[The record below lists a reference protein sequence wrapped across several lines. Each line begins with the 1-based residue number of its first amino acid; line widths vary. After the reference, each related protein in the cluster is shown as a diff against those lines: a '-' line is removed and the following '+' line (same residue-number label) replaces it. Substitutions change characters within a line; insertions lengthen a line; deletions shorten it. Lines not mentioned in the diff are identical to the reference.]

1 MSDDEPFA
9 IETSTLDDAL
19 VLSVRGDV
27 DSVTAPRLALAIE
40 LAHERTRRV
49 VVDLGRVTFLDSSGI
64 NALLVAKRELAG
76 RRRPLE
82 LVVIAPEG
90 PVRRVLEITQL
101 TGPLGVVGSL
111 ADALAESRGSPPAS
125 G

>member
-1 MSDDEPFA
+1 MREVEPFA
-9 IETSTLDDAL
+9 IETSTVDDAL
-19 VLSVRGDV
+19 VLAVHGDV
-27 DSVTAPRLALAIE
+27 DSATAPELARAIE

-49 VVDLGRVTFLDSSGI
+49 VVDLRLVTFLDSSGL
-64 NALLVAKRELAG
+64 NALVNAKRALAA
-76 RRRPLE
+76 RRQALD
-82 LVVIAPEG
+82 LVVVAPEG

-111 ADALAESRGSPPAS
+111 DDALAEPRGSPPAP